1 MGIAS
6 VRFEV
11 PSDPGIASLFPVPMQ
26 ARQPGGDELLIRVEA
41 SSLNFHDFLVVTGA
55 IKTEPGRVPLS
66 DGVGIVEAVGPDARR
81 FKVGDRVMGTF
92 FPDWVRGDSY
102 AGGVAQMRGDHVDG
116 FAASFVTMS
125 EAGFTAAPGNLDA
138 VAAACLPCAGLTA
151 WRALFVEGT
160 LRPGDTVLV
169 QGTGGVSL
177 FALQFARAAGARV
190 IATTG
195 SPDKSGRL
203 LALGAHAVIDR
214 LDPDWSV
221 AVRKEAPQGV
231 DHVIE
236 VAGGDLTQSLQSL
249 RVGGRLCLVGVLSR
263 KPIQFGPVH
272 MIHANRRISGIT
284 VGSREHQEAMV
295 AAIEQHNIVP
305 IIDSTYPLALLRDS
319 FHYFAR
325 QEHFG
330 KVAITCDG
338 GN

>member
-1 MGIAS
+1 MGS
-6 VRFEV
+6 DGVKFEV
-11 PSDPGIASLFPVPMQ
+11 PADPGIANMFPVPMQ
-26 ARQPGGDELLIRVEA
+26 VRQPTGDELLIRVEA

-55 IKTEPGRVPLS
+55 IRTEAGRIPLS
-66 DGVGIVEAVGPDARR
+66 DGVGIVEAVGHEARR
-81 FKVGDRVMGTF
+81 FRVGDRVMGTF
-92 FPDWVRGDSY
+92 FPDWIRGDCH
-102 AGGVAQMRGDHVDG
+102 AGGVAHMRGDHVDG
-116 FAASFVTMS
+116 FAASSVTMS
-125 EAGFTAAPGNLDA
+125 ETGFTRVPRNLDA

-151 WRALFVEGT
+151 WRALFVEGS
-160 LRPGDTVLV
+160 LRPGETVLV

-195 SPDKSGRL
+195 SPSKADRL
-203 LALGAHAVIDR
+203 QALGAHAVIDR

-221 AVRKEAPQGV
+221 AVRQEAPQGV

-284 VGSREHQEAMV
+284 VGSREQQEAMV
-295 AAIEQHNIVP
+295 TAIEEHNIVP
-305 IIDSTYPLALLRDS
+305 IVDSTYPLTSLQDA

>member
-1 MGIAS
+1 MRG
-6 VRFEV
+6 VKYEV
-11 PSDPGIASLFPVPMQ
+11 PADPAIANLIPVPMQ
-26 ARQPGGDELLIRVEA
+26 ARPPMGNELLIRVEA
-41 SSLNFHDFLVVTGA
+41 SSLNFHDLLVVTGA

-66 DGVGIVEAVGPDARR
+66 DGVGIVEATGSDARR

-92 FPDWVRGDSY
+92 FPHWVRGDSH
-102 AGGVAQMRGDHVDG
+102 ADGVAHMRGDHVDG
-116 FAASFVTMS
+116 FAASYVTMP
-125 EAGFTAAPGNLDA
+125 ETGFTSAPSTLAAVD
-138 VAAACLPCAGLTA
+138 AACLPCAGLTA
-151 WRALFVEGT
+151 WRALFVEGS
-160 LRPGDTVLV
+160 LRPGETVLV

-195 SPDKSGRL
+195 SPSKAARL
-203 LALGAHAVIDR
+203 QALGADAVIDR

-295 AAIEQHNIVP
+295 AAIDQHNIAPV
-305 IIDSTYPLALLRDS
+305 IDSTYPLASLRDA

-338 GN
+338 GD